1 MSTGAPAADR
11 TVRRRRRSWYVYDW
25 ANSAFV
31 TSVAGVFLGPYLTEL
46 AQAAAD
52 PDGFVRPLG
61 IALRAEAVYPYL
73 VSLAALGQVLLMPMV
88 ASLADRTGRRR
99 LTLGLTAFLGS
110 FATMALWFV
119 QGEAY
124 LLGGGLFVLAAV
136 AFGCS
141 VSVYN
146 AFLPGLAAA
155 EERDTV
161 SARGWAL
168 GYIGGGLLLAAHLT
182 LFTLAERDVVALE
195 QSEAVRLS
203 LLTGGAW
210 WALFTVVP
218 LVGLRGGPSPSG
230 AAPSPAPGEQAPVS
244 GHSARTA
251 LRELRGA
258 PMVLLFLGAYLLY
271 NDGLQTVVSQAAVFT
286 TEELELGQG
295 VVAVTFLIVQFAAV
309 GGALALG
316 ALAVRHGAKR
326 VILAS
331 LVVWIAVLGIAVVL
345 PAGQI
350 APLIVLS
357 VLIGLILGG
366 TQALSRSL
374 FSHMAPAGREAAAFS
389 LFEIAGRGTTWLGPL
404 LFGLSVQLTGSYRV
418 AIASLLVFFVTGFA
432 ALALC
437 DVRRAVAQAGN
448 VAPDRL

>member
-1 MSTGAPAADR
+1 
-11 TVRRRRRSWYVYDW
+11 
-25 ANSAFV
+25 
-31 TSVAGVFLGPYLTEL
+31 
-46 AQAAAD
+46 
-52 PDGFVRPLG
+52 
-61 IALRAEAVYPYL
+61 
-73 VSLAALGQVLLMPMV
+73 
-88 ASLADRTGRRR
+88 
-99 LTLGLTAFLGS
+99 
-110 FATMALWFV
+110 
-119 QGEAY
+119 
-124 LLGGGLFVLAAV
+124 
-136 AFGCS
+136 
-141 VSVYN
+141 
-146 AFLPGLAAA
+146 
-155 EERDTV
+155 
-161 SARGWAL
+161 
-168 GYIGGGLLLAAHLT
+168 
-182 LFTLAERDVVALE
+182 FTI
-195 QSEAVRLS
+195 
-203 LLTGGAW
+203 
-210 WALFTVVP
+210 VP
-218 LVGLRGGPSPSG
+218 LVGLRSGPAPPG
-230 AAPSPAPGEQAPVS
+230 AAPSVGPSSTPE
-244 GHSARTA
+244 GHSARAA

-295 VVAVTFLIVQFAAV
+295 VVAAAFLIVQFAAV

-345 PAGQI
+345 PAGQV

-357 VLIGLILGG
+357 VLIGLVLGG

-418 AIASLLVFFVTGFA
+418 AIASLLVFFVAGFA

-448 VAPDRL
+448 VVPDRL

>member
-1 MSTGAPAADR
+1 MSTGAPAAGR
-11 TVRRRRRSWYVYDW
+11 AVRRRRRSWYVYDW
-25 ANSAFV
+25 ANSAFA

-46 AQAAAD
+46 AQAAAG

-61 IALRAEAVYPYL
+61 VALRAEAVYPYL
-73 VSLAALGQVLLMPMV
+73 VSLAALGQIILMPVV
-88 ASLADRTGRRR
+88 ASTADRTGRRR
-99 LTLGLTAFLGS
+99 LWLGLTAFLGA

-119 QGEAY
+119 QGDAY

-146 AFLPGLAAA
+146 AFLPGLAPP

-168 GYIGGGLLLAAHLT
+168 GYVGGGLLLAAHLA
-182 LFTLAERDVVALE
+182 LFTLAERDVVALQ

-203 LLTGGAW
+203 LLSGGAW
-210 WALFTVVP
+210 WALFTIVP
-218 LVGLRGGPSPSG
+218 LVGLRSGPASAG
-230 AAPSPAPGEQAPVS
+230 AAPPQPLS
-244 GHSARTA
+244 GDHSARAA

-271 NDGLQTVVSQAAVFT
+271 NDGLQTVVSQAAVFS

-295 VVAVTFLIVQFAAV
+295 VVAAAFLIVQFAAI

-331 LVVWIAVLGIAVVL
+331 LV
-345 PAGQI
+345 
-350 APLIVLS
+350 
-357 VLIGLILGG
+357 
-366 TQALSRSL
+366 
-374 FSHMAPAGREAAAFS
+374 
-389 LFEIAGRGTTWLGPL
+389 
-404 LFGLSVQLTGSYRV
+404 
-418 AIASLLVFFVTGFA
+418 
-432 ALALC
+432 
-437 DVRRAVAQAGN
+437 
-448 VAPDRL
+448 

>member
-1 MSTGAPAADR
+1 MSTGAPAVDR

-25 ANSAFV
+25 ANSAFA

-61 IALRAEAVYPYL
+61 LALRAEAIYPYL
-73 VSLAALGQVLLMPMV
+73 VSLAALGQIVFMPAV

-99 LTLGLTAFLGS
+99 LTLGITAFLGA

-124 LLGGGLFVLAAV
+124 LLGGGLFVLAAI

-146 AFLPGLAAA
+146 AFLPGLAPPD
-155 EERDTV
+155 ERDTV

-168 GYIGGGLLLAAHLT
+168 GYVGGGLLLAAHLA
-182 LFTLAERDVVALE
+182 LFTLAETDVLAL
-195 QSEAVRLS
+195 QPSEAVRLS

-210 WALFTVVP
+210 WALFTIVP
-218 LVGLRGGPSPSG
+218 LVGLRSGPVPTG
-230 AAPSPAPGEQAPVS
+230 AAPSPAQAPAG
-244 GHSARTA
+244 GHSARAA

-271 NDGLQTVVSQAAVFT
+271 NDGVQTVVSQAAVFA

-295 VVAVTFLIVQFAAV
+295 VVAAAFLIVQFAAI

-331 LVVWIAVLGIAVVL
+331 LVVWVAVLGAAVAL
-345 PAGQI
+345 PAGQV

-357 VLIGLILGG
+357 VLIGLVLGG

-389 LFEIAGRGTTWLGPL
+389 LFEIAGRATTWLGPL

-418 AIASLLVFFVTGFA
+418 AIASLVVFFVAGFV

-437 DVRRAVAQAGN
+437 DVRRAVVQAGN
-448 VAPDRL
+448 VVPERL

>member
-1 MSTGAPAADR
+1 MSRASQADR
-11 TVRRRRRSWYVYDW
+11 TARRRRRSWYVYDW
-25 ANSAFV
+25 ANSAFA
-31 TSVAGVFLGPYLTEL
+31 TSVGGVFLGPYLTEL

-61 IALRAEAVYPYL
+61 LALRAEAIYPYL
-73 VSLAALGQVLLMPMV
+73 VSLAALGQILLMPAV
-88 ASLADRTGRRR
+88 ASFADRTGRRR
-99 LTLGLTAFLGS
+99 LILGLTAFLGA

-146 AFLPGLAAA
+146 AFLPGLAPPD
-155 EERDTV
+155 ERDTV

-168 GYIGGGLLLAAHLT
+168 GYLGGGLLLAAHIA
-182 LFTLAERDVVALE
+182 LFTLAETDVLALQ

-210 WALFTVVP
+210 WALFTIVP
-218 LVGLRGGPSPSG
+218 LVGLRNGPAPAG
-230 AAPSPAPGEQAPVS
+230 AAPSPQPALS
-244 GHSARTA
+244 GGHGARAA

-258 PMVLLFLGAYLLY
+258 RMVLLFLGAYLLY
-271 NDGLQTVVSQAAVFT
+271 NDGVQTVVSQAAVFG

-295 VVAVTFLIVQFAAV
+295 VVAVAFLVVQFAAI

-331 LVVWIAVLGIAVVL
+331 LVVWIAVLGVAVVL
-345 PAGQI
+345 PAGQV

-357 VLIGLILGG
+357 VAIGLVLGG

-418 AIASLLVFFVTGFA
+418 AIASLLVFFVAGFA

-448 VAPDRL
+448 VVPDRL

>member
-25 ANSAFV
+25 ANSAFA
-31 TSVAGVFLGPYLTEL
+31 TSVAGVFLGPYLTDL

-52 PDGFVRPLG
+52 PEGFVSPLG
-61 IALRAEAVYPYL
+61 LALRAEAIYPYL
-73 VSLAALGQVLLMPMV
+73 VSLAALGQIIFMPAV

-99 LTLGLTAFLGS
+99 LTLGVTAFLGA

-146 AFLPGLAAA
+146 AFLPGLAPPQ
-155 EERDTV
+155 ERDTV

-168 GYIGGGLLLAAHLT
+168 GYLGGGLLLAAHIA
-182 LFTLAERDVVALE
+182 LFTLAETDVLALQE
-195 QSEAVRLS
+195 SEAVRLS

-210 WALFTVVP
+210 WALFTIVP
-218 LVGLRGGPSPSG
+218 LVGLRSGPAPAG
-230 AAPSPAPGEQAPVS
+230 TTPSPAPALSG
-244 GHSARTA
+244 GHSARAA

-271 NDGLQTVVSQAAVFT
+271 NDGVQTVVSQAAVFA

-295 VVAVTFLIVQFAAV
+295 VVAVAFLIVQFAAI

-331 LVVWIAVLGIAVVL
+331 LVVWVAVLGVAVAL
-345 PAGQI
+345 PAGQV

-357 VLIGLILGG
+357 VLIGLVLGG

-418 AIASLLVFFVTGFA
+418 AIASLLVFFVAGFV

>member
-1 MSTGAPAADR
+1 VAPGAPAADR
-11 TVRRRRRSWYVYDW
+11 ALRRRRRSWYVYDW
-25 ANSAFV
+25 ANSAFA
-31 TSVAGVFLGPYLTEL
+31 TSVGGVFLGPYLTEL

-52 PDGFVRPLG
+52 SDGFVRPLG
-61 IALRAEAVYPYL
+61 LALRAEAIYPYL
-73 VSLAALGQVLLMPMV
+73 VSLAAVGQILFMPAV

-99 LTLGLTAFLGS
+99 LTLGLTAFLGA

-146 AFLPGLAAA
+146 AFLPGLAAP
-155 EERDTV
+155 EERDAV

-168 GYIGGGLLLAAHLT
+168 GYVGGGLLLAAHLA
-182 LFTLAERDVVALE
+182 LFTLAETDVLALQE
-195 QSEAVRLS
+195 TEAVRLS

-210 WALFTVVP
+210 WALFTIVP
-218 LVGLRGGPSPSG
+218 LVGLRNGSAPAD
-230 AAPSPAPGEQAPVS
+230 AASSPAPAPS
-244 GHSARTA
+244 GGHGARAA

-271 NDGLQTVVSQAAVFT
+271 NDGVQTVLSQAAVFS

-295 VVAVTFLIVQFAAV
+295 VVAAAFLIVQFAAI

-331 LVVWIAVLGIAVVL
+331 LLVWIAVLGVAVLL
-345 PAGQI
+345 PAGRV

-357 VLIGLILGG
+357 VLIGLVLGG

-389 LFEIAGRGTTWLGPL
+389 LFEIAGRATTWLGPL
-404 LFGLSVQLTGSYRV
+404 LFGLSVQITDSYRV
-418 AIASLLVFFVTGFA
+418 AIASLVVFFIAGFA
-432 ALALC
+432 GLALC

-448 VAPDRL
+448 PVPERL